1 MGNQLYIRKSGNI
14 QNVYPKNYTDNIK
27 YSNDYKN
34 LTEILEDFNCYFLSY
49 TNSPE
54 ETRIQL
60 PQSLRKRG
68 IWITYIDNESILH
81 VEYYTAVIFI
91 DTEFQKNEN
100 WISFQDTV
108 QHYTY
113 ENMSR
118 YSLRVTS
125 ESGGNE
131 NNSNDKGS
139 YIKYKLY
146 QTDTDNTL
154 KGTIYTINPA
164 NPYFNSLRVGNLYD
178 NSKLPYVVISDKNFS
193 IEGLNFSVCGG
204 DSGRSVIN
212 TDFQGDPEIWFFLD
226 EMANV
231 KLLSHY
237 DNTPGNLVLTN
248 FKILSNNLQG
258 NTTTYIDSEGY
269 LKNNSIES
277 SSIKTVNLE
286 VDNLNFNG
294 YNLNANSIIESAEYD
309 KEDIKINFY
318 NSNKELVSSIDASD
332 FIKDGM
338 ISSISVEDNRLVL
351 TFNTDAG
358 SEKITLDISKIFNA
372 NNYYTKIEVNA
383 LIAIMEPTLVTDI
396 TKL

>member
-1 MGNQLYIRKSGNI
+1 MANQLYIKEHLDKKNI
-14 QNVYPKNYTDNIK
+14 FPKNYTDNIRDK
-27 YSNDYKN
+27 ESNKT
-34 LTEILEDFNCYFLSY
+34 LTEILQGFNCYFLSY

-60 PQSLRKRG
+60 PQNLRKRG

-113 ENMSR
+113 ENMSK
-118 YSLRVTS
+118 YSLRITS

-164 NPYFNSLRVGNLYD
+164 NPHFNSLNVGNLYND
-178 NSKLPYVVISDKNFS
+178 DYPHVIINDDNFS
-193 IEGLNFSVCGG
+193 IDGLNFSVYGG
-204 DSGRSVIN
+204 DSGSKVIN
-212 TDFQGDPEIWFFLD
+212 TYFQGDPKIWFFSD
-226 EMANV
+226 EKANV
-231 KLLSHY
+231 QLLSNY
-237 DNTPGNLVLTN
+237 ENTSIGNLVLTN
-248 FKILSNNLQG
+248 FAITSNDLQG
-258 NTTTYIDSEGY
+258 NTLTKIDNEGN
-269 LKNNSIES
+269 LKNSSIES
-277 SSIKTVNLE
+277 SRIKTVNLE

-294 YNLNANSIIESAEYD
+294 YNLNAHSIVESAEYD
-309 KEDIKINFY
+309 KENVKINFY

-372 NNYYTKIEVNA
+372 DNYYTKIEVNT

>member
-1 MGNQLYIRKSGNI
+1 MGNQLYIRKSGNT

-125 ESGGNE
+125 ESGSKE
-131 NNSNDKGS
+131 DNSCDKGS

-164 NPYFNSLRVGNLYD
+164 NPYFDSLRVGNLYD

-193 IEGLNFSVCGG
+193 IKGLNFSVCGG
-204 DSGRSVIN
+204 EFGHSVIN
-212 TDFQGDPEIWFFLD
+212 TSQKDPEIWFFLD

-277 SSIKTVNLE
+277 SRIKTVNLE

-294 YNLNANSIIESAEYD
+294 YNLNAHSIVESAEYD
-309 KEDIKINFY
+309 KENVKINFY

>member
-1 MGNQLYIRKSGNI
+1 MGNQLYIRKSGNT

-131 NNSNDKGS
+131 DNSYDKGS

-154 KGTIYTINPA
+154 KGTIYTVNPA
-164 NPYFNSLRVGNLYD
+164 NPYFNTLRVGNLYNND
-178 NSKLPYVVISDKNFS
+178 SPYVVINDDNFS
-193 IEGLNFSVCGG
+193 IDGLNFSVYGG
-204 DSGRSVIN
+204 SAGSSVIN
-212 TDFQGDPEIWFFLD
+212 TYFQGDPEIWFFLD
-226 EMANV
+226 EKANV
-231 KLLSHY
+231 QLLSHY
-237 DNTPGNLVLTN
+237 DNTSGELVLTN
-248 FKILSNNLQG
+248 FDIISRDLQG
-258 NTTTYIDSEGY
+258 NTTTEIKSGC

-277 SSIKTVNLE
+277 SRIKTVNLE

-294 YNLNANSIIESAEYD
+294 YNLNANSIVESAEYD
-309 KEDIKINFY
+309 KENVKINFY

>member
-125 ESGGNE
+125 ESGDNE
-131 NNSNDKGS
+131 NNRNDKGS

-146 QTDTDNTL
+146 QTDTDNNL

-164 NPYFNSLRVGNLYD
+164 NPYFDSLRVGNLYD

-193 IEGLNFSVCGG
+193 IDGLNFSVHGG
-204 DSGRSVIN
+204 SNGRSVIY
-212 TDFQGDPEIWFFLD
+212 TYSQEDPEIWFFLD
-226 EMANV
+226 EKANV

-277 SSIKTVNLE
+277 SSIKTGSLE

-309 KEDIKINFY
+309 KENVKINFY